1 MDVFF
6 RDRDV
11 KVLVVDPSGASRTLL
26 SEVIRSLGFA
36 DVNGVPN
43 LKDALGVLEV
53 EKVRWLITP
62 VFPDQHENLLQVLN
76 LYTSVPELQQLRVS
90 ALVEETEMDL
100 LPSCFERGLLSY
112 HKKPFTKDSL
122 NNELKDFLQR
132 YEKFSWRSSLMAG
145 S

>member
-62 VFPDQHENLLQVLN
+62 VFPDQHEKPADQK
-76 LYTSVPELQQLRVS
+76 
-90 ALVEETEMDL
+90 ETAKAHDAIE
-100 LPSCFERGLLSY
+100 
-112 HKKPFTKDSL
+112 
-122 NNELKDFLQR
+122 
-132 YEKFSWRSSLMAG
+132 
-145 S
+145 